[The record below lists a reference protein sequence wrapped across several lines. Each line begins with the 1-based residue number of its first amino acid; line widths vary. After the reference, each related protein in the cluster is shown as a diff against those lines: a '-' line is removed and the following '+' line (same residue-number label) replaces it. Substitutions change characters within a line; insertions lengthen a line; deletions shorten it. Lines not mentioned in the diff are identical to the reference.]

1 MGGAVRVALPS
12 VFETADFASAHE
24 LLWRFWTAGASPYK
38 NLAVTGELVS
48 VPSDK
53 ICRLQIVE
61 FDFLTKAESSVQL
74 ADVPRALSAGHFIW
88 IDLEARDATEARQLL
103 GGLQL
108 VAEEIVEDALTA
120 EAATRH
126 ARYES
131 CIHVV
136 VSGCRQRGD
145 NFDLERVDIVLSQSF
160 LLTLHKGPVAFLSAV
175 RRDYKHDFERFA
187 KSPSFLVYELWDH
200 LLDNYLSIQKQM
212 EERVEA
218 LQNELRAPRVD
229 DKVFGRISELGADLL
244 HFRKI
249 LLPARAVL
257 TDLSTRR
264 TIFISETTQSFL
276 HNMVGTVEHV
286 LQDLLVDRDI
296 LSESLNLYMSLVSHR
311 TNEVMK
317 RLTVVSVV
325 FLPLTFLCGVYGMNF
340 EYLPELRWQHGYLL
354 FWAVVGAIVLTLLGL
369 MRRAK
374 LI

>member
-1 MGGAVRVALPS
+1 M
-12 VFETADFASAHE
+12 D
-24 LLWRFWTAGASPYK
+24 GASTSPTRPCQ
-38 NLAVTGELVS
+38 VQV
-48 VPSDK
+48 
-53 ICRLQIVE
+53 VE
-61 FDFLTKAESSVQL
+61 FDFAAKQQRSIASHQVSAAFE
-74 ADVPRALSAGHFIW
+74 AGHFVW
-88 IDLEARDATEARQLL
+88 LDVEAHDLDEARRLL
-103 GGLQL
+103 GGLPGL
-108 VAEEIVEDALTA
+108 AGSIIEDALTA

-126 ARYES
+126 ARYDD

-136 VSGCRQRGD
+136 VSGCQERGQ
-145 NFDLERVDIVLSQSF
+145 NFDLQRVDIVISES
-160 LLTLHKGPVAFLSAV
+160 LLVTLHKGHVAFMDAV

-187 KSPSFLVYELWDH
+187 KSPSFLIYELWDH
-200 LLDNYLSIQKQM
+200 LIENYLEIQKRM
-212 EERVEA
+212 EERVEQ
-218 LQNELRAPRVD
+218 LQNELRGPQVD
-229 DKVFGRISELGADLL
+229 DAVFGRISELGADLL

-264 TIFISETTQSFL
+264 TLFISETTQAFL

-340 EYLPELRWQHGYLL
+340 EILPELHWQHGYAL
-354 FWAVVGAIVLTLLGL
+354 FWVLVAIIVVGLLSL
-369 MRRAK
+369 MRRAR

>member
-1 MGGAVRVALPS
+1 MDGELHSPSQRPPKPCQLQVVDFDFENKIEKAIALG
-12 VFETADFASAHE
+12 EIEDAI
-24 LLWRFWTAGASPYK
+24 TAG
-38 NLAVTGELVS
+38 
-48 VPSDK
+48 
-53 ICRLQIVE
+53 R
-61 FDFLTKAESSVQL
+61 
-74 ADVPRALSAGHFIW
+74 FIW
-88 IDLEARDATEARQLL
+88 VDLEASNLGEARALL
-103 GGLQL
+103 
-108 VAEEIVEDALTA
+108 AEMNLIADEIVQDALTA

-126 ARYES
+126 ARYDN

-136 VSGCRQRGD
+136 VSGCQQRGQH
-145 NFDLERVDIVLSQSF
+145 FDLERVDIVISQSF
-160 LLTLHKGPVAFLSAV
+160 LITIHKGPVSFLSAV
-175 RRDYKHDFERFA
+175 RRDYKQDFHRFA

-200 LLDNYLSIQKQM
+200 LIDNYLTIQKQM
-212 EERVEA
+212 EERVEL
-218 LQNELRAPRVD
+218 LQNELRSPNVD
-229 DKVFGRISELGADLL
+229 DGVFVRLSDLGADLL

-296 LSESLNLYMSLVSHR
+296 LSESLNLYMSLVGHR

-340 EYLPELRWQHGYLL
+340 AILPELQWHYGYLF
-354 FWAVVGAIVLTLLGL
+354 FWLLAAIIVVTLLGL

>member
-1 MGGAVRVALPS
+1 VQV
-12 VFETADFASAHE
+12 VDFDFETKVERSIE
-24 LLWRFWTAGASPYK
+24 LRQAA
-38 NLAVTGELVS
+38 AAM
-48 VPSDK
+48 D
-53 ICRLQIVE
+53 
-61 FDFLTKAESSVQL
+61 
-74 ADVPRALSAGHFIW
+74 AGHFIW
-88 IDLEARDATEARQLL
+88 IDMEANDAMEARRLL
-103 GGLQL
+103 SGLRF
-108 VAEEIVEDALTA
+108 VSDEIVEDALTA

-126 ARYES
+126 ARYDN

-136 VSGCRQRGD
+136 VSGCHQRGQH
-145 NFDLERVDIVLSQSF
+145 FDLERVDIVIAQTF
-160 LLTLHKGPVAFLSAV
+160 MITIHKGPVAFLSAV
-175 RRDYKHDFERFA
+175 RRDYKQDFQRFA

-200 LLDNYLSIQKQM
+200 LLDNYLAIQKQM
-212 EERVEA
+212 EERVEE
-218 LQNELRAPRVD
+218 LQNELRATQVD
-229 DKVFGRISELGADLL
+229 DDVFRRISELGADLL

-340 EYLPELRWQHGYLL
+340 QHLPELEWHYGYVYFWLL
-354 FWAVVGAIVLTLLGL
+354 VAAIVIGLLAL
-369 MRRAK
+369 MRRSK

>member
-1 MGGAVRVALPS
+1 VTAVDGQTVVHSAKPCQLQ
-12 VFETADFASAHE
+12 VVDFDFETKVERSIE
-24 LLWRFWTAGASPYK
+24 LGQAAGAMEK
-38 NLAVTGELVS
+38 
-48 VPSDK
+48 
-53 ICRLQIVE
+53 
-61 FDFLTKAESSVQL
+61 
-74 ADVPRALSAGHFIW
+74 GHFIW
-88 IDLEARDATEARQLL
+88 IDVEANDALEARRLL
-103 GGLQL
+103 SGLRF
-108 VAEEIVEDALTA
+108 VSDEIVEDALTA

-126 ARYES
+126 ARYDN

-136 VSGCRQRGD
+136 VSGCHQRGQH
-145 NFDLERVDIVLSQSF
+145 FDLERVDIVIAQSF
-160 LLTLHKGPVAFLSAV
+160 MITIHKGPVAFLSAV
-175 RRDYKHDFERFA
+175 RRDYKQDFQRFA

-200 LLDNYLSIQKQM
+200 LLENYLAIQKQM
-212 EERVEA
+212 EERVED
-218 LQNELRAPRVD
+218 LQNELRATQVD
-229 DKVFGRISELGADLL
+229 DDVFRRISELGADLL

-264 TIFISETTQSFL
+264 TIFISETTQAFL
-276 HNMVGTVEHV
+276 ANMVGTVEHV

-340 EYLPELRWQHGYLL
+340 EHLPELRWHYGYPF
-354 FWAVVGAIVLTLLGL
+354 FWGVVLAIVIGLLGL

-374 LI
+374 LL

>member
-1 MGGAVRVALPS
+1 MTPVDGASVSEAPPAFDGTPS
-12 VFETADFASAHE
+12 PCQVLVVDFDFETKVERTITLAEVASA
-24 LLWRFWTAGASPYK
+24 LDAGRF
-38 NLAVTGELVS
+38 V
-48 VPSDK
+48 
-53 ICRLQIVE
+53 
-61 FDFLTKAESSVQL
+61 
-74 ADVPRALSAGHFIW
+74 W
-88 IDLEARDATEARQLL
+88 IDLDARDVDEARRMLSELS
-103 GGLQL
+103 G
-108 VAEEIVEDALTA
+108 VAEEIVHDALTA

-126 ARYES
+126 ARYDN

-136 VSGCRQRGD
+136 VSGCRRRGQH
-145 NFDLERVDIVLSQSF
+145 FDLERVDIVIAQSF
-160 LLTLHKGPVAFLSAV
+160 LITIHKGPVSFLSSV
-175 RRDYKHDFERFA
+175 RRDYKSDFYRFA

-200 LLDNYLSIQKQM
+200 LIDNYLAIQKQM
-212 EERVEA
+212 EERVEQ
-218 LQNELRAPRVD
+218 LQNELRAPTVD
-229 DKVFGRISELGADLL
+229 DSVFGRISELGADLL

-296 LSESLNLYMSLVSHR
+296 LSESLNLYMSLVGHR

-340 EYLPELRWQHGYLL
+340 DHLPELHWTYGYMF
-354 FWAVVGAIVLTLLGL
+354 FWAAVALIVITLLTL

-374 LI
+374 LF

>member
-1 MGGAVRVALPS
+1 MTVDGATKGDSLPPRDS
-12 VFETADFASAHE
+12 APSPCQVQVVDFDFATKVEKSIQLSEVSEAIDAG
-24 LLWRFWTAGASPYK
+24 RF
-38 NLAVTGELVS
+38 V
-48 VPSDK
+48 
-53 ICRLQIVE
+53 
-61 FDFLTKAESSVQL
+61 
-74 ADVPRALSAGHFIW
+74 W
-88 IDLEARDATEARQLL
+88 IDLDARDIEEARRLL
-103 GGLQL
+103 TANLSG
-108 VAEEIVEDALTA
+108 VAEEIIHDALTA

-126 ARYES
+126 ARYDN

-136 VSGCRQRGD
+136 VSGCRQRGQH
-145 NFDLERVDIVLSQSF
+145 FDLERVDIVIAQTF
-160 LLTLHKGPVAFLSAV
+160 MITIHKGSVAFLSSV
-175 RRDYKHDFERFA
+175 RRDYKSDFHRFA

-200 LLDNYLSIQKQM
+200 LIDNYLAIQKQM
-212 EERVEA
+212 EERVEQ
-218 LQNELRAPRVD
+218 LQNELRGPSVD
-229 DKVFGRISELGADLL
+229 DSVFGRISELGADLL

-296 LSESLNLYMSLVSHR
+296 LSESLNLYMSLVGHR

-340 EYLPELRWQHGYLL
+340 EYLPELRWAHGYVF
-354 FWAVVGAIVLTLLGL
+354 FWVVVALIVATLLGL

-374 LI
+374 LF

>member
-1 MGGAVRVALPS
+1 V
-12 VFETADFASAHE
+12 D
-24 LLWRFWTAGASPYK
+24 
-38 NLAVTGELVS
+38 GELHS
-48 VPSDK
+48 PSQRPPK
-53 ICRLQIVE
+53 PCQLQVVD
-61 FDFLTKAESSVQL
+61 FDFENKVEKNIELTEVSDAI
-74 ADVPRALSAGHFIW
+74 AAGRFIW
-88 IDLEARDATEARQLL
+88 VDLEASNLPEARALL
-103 GGLQL
+103 
-108 VAEEIVEDALTA
+108 AEMNLAADEIVQDALTS

-126 ARYES
+126 ARYDN

-136 VSGCRQRGD
+136 VSGCHQRGQH
-145 NFDLERVDIVLSQSF
+145 FDLERVDIVISQSF
-160 LLTLHKGPVAFLSAV
+160 LITIHKGPVSFLSAV
-175 RRDYKHDFERFA
+175 RRDYKQDFHRFA

-200 LLDNYLSIQKQM
+200 LIDNYLTIQKQM
-212 EERVEA
+212 EERVEL
-218 LQNELRAPRVD
+218 LQNELRSPNVD
-229 DKVFGRISELGADLL
+229 DGVFVRLSDLGADLL

-296 LSESLNLYMSLVSHR
+296 LSESLNLYMSLVGHR

-340 EYLPELRWQHGYLL
+340 DILPELHWHYGYLF
-354 FWAVVGAIVLTLLGL
+354 FWILVAVIVGGLLTL

>member
-1 MGGAVRVALPS
+1 
-12 VFETADFASAHE
+12 
-24 LLWRFWTAGASPYK
+24 LLRRARAAYK
-38 NLAVTGELVS
+38 N
-48 VPSDK
+48 
-53 ICRLQIVE
+53 VE
-61 FDFLTKAESSVQL
+61 ESSVDGELHSPSQRPPKPCQL
-74 ADVPRALSAGHFIW
+74 KVVDFDFENKIERAIDVKDVPEAIAAGRFVW
-88 IDLEARDATEARQLL
+88 VDLEAGHLGEAQQLL
-103 GGLQL
+103 
-108 VAEEIVEDALTA
+108 AEMNLITDEIAQDALTA

-126 ARYES
+126 ARYDN

-136 VSGCRQRGD
+136 VSGCQQRGQH
-145 NFDLERVDIVLSQSF
+145 FDLERVDIVIAQGF
-160 LLTLHKGPVAFLSAV
+160 LITIHKGPVSFLAAV
-175 RRDYKHDFERFA
+175 RRDYKQDFQRFA

-200 LLDNYLSIQKQM
+200 LIDNYLAIQKQM
-212 EERVEA
+212 EERVEQ
-218 LQNELRAPRVD
+218 LQNELRSPSVSDA
-229 DKVFGRISELGADLL
+229 VFGRISDLGADLL

-296 LSESLNLYMSLVSHR
+296 LSESLNLYMSLVGHR

-340 EYLPELRWQHGYLL
+340 DILPELHWHYGYLF
-354 FWAVVGAIVLTLLGL
+354 FWAVAAAIVITLLTL

>member
-1 MGGAVRVALPS
+1 MTVDGATQSEAPPASAVPAACRVH
-12 VFETADFASAHE
+12 VVDFDFETKIEKSIALTE
-24 LLWRFWTAGASPYK
+24 VAGAI
-38 NLAVTGELVS
+38 
-48 VPSDK
+48 D
-53 ICRLQIVE
+53 
-61 FDFLTKAESSVQL
+61 
-74 ADVPRALSAGHFIW
+74 AGRFVW
-88 IDLEARDATEARQLL
+88 IDLDAQDVAEARRLL
-103 GGLQL
+103 TADLSG
-108 VAEEIVEDALTA
+108 VAEEIVHDALTA

-126 ARYES
+126 ARYDN

-136 VSGCRQRGD
+136 VSGCRQRGLH
-145 NFDLERVDIVLSQSF
+145 FDLERVDIVIAHNF
-160 LLTLHKGPVAFLSAV
+160 LITIHKGPVAFLSSV
-175 RRDYKHDFERFA
+175 RRDYKSDFHRFA

-200 LLDNYLSIQKQM
+200 LIDTYLAIQKQM
-212 EERVEA
+212 EERVEQ
-218 LQNELRAPRVD
+218 LQNELRAPTVED
-229 DKVFGRISELGADLL
+229 SVFGRISELGADLL

-296 LSESLNLYMSLVSHR
+296 LSESLNLYMSLVGHR

-340 EYLPELRWQHGYLL
+340 DRMPELHWRFGYPAAVILMVLL
-354 FWAVVGAIVLTLLGL
+354 SVALYVLF
-369 MRRAK
+369 RRRQW
-374 LI
+374 L

>member
-1 MGGAVRVALPS
+1 
-12 VFETADFASAHE
+12 
-24 LLWRFWTAGASPYK
+24 
-38 NLAVTGELVS
+38 
-48 VPSDK
+48 
-53 ICRLQIVE
+53 
-61 FDFLTKAESSVQL
+61 VQ
-74 ADVPRALSAGHFIW
+74 
-88 IDLEARDATEARQLL
+88 
-103 GGLQL
+103 
-108 VAEEIVEDALTA
+108 DALTA

-126 ARYES
+126 ARYDT

-136 VSGCRQRGD
+136 VSGCQQRGQH
-145 NFDLERVDIVLSQSF
+145 FDLERVDIVISQSF
-160 LLTLHKGPVAFLSAV
+160 LITIHKGPVSFLTAV
-175 RRDYKHDFERFA
+175 RRDYKQDFQRFA

-200 LLDNYLSIQKQM
+200 LIDNYLAIQKQM
-212 EERVEA
+212 EERVEQV
-218 LQNELRAPRVD
+218 QNELRSPNVTD
-229 DKVFGRISELGADLL
+229 VVFAHISDLGADLL

-264 TIFISETTQSFL
+264 TIFISESTQSFL

-340 EYLPELRWQHGYLL
+340 EVLPELRWHYGYLF
-354 FWAVVGAIVLTLLGL
+354 FWAVVAVIVIGLLGL